1 MSTFNGKNIRLEI
14 FGQSHSD
21 KIGVKA
27 SGFPSF
33 KFDPVELDKF
43 LARRRAVGQIYSTA
57 RTEPDI
63 PVFEGVTD
71 GMITGSFTAVI
82 RNTDT
87 RSMDYSELVGK
98 PRPSHADY
106 AWHLKDGVTDFTGG
120 GRFSGRMTAPLC
132 IAGGIAKDY
141 LEKLGIKIFA
151 YVKSIGKICGRSYK
165 DGVIAADEL
174 ERLIDSGTFPALSNG
189 EDMLSEIAEAKAHGD
204 SVGGVIECIVFGMKK
219 GVGDCLFDGLEGKIS
234 SLVYAV
240 PAVKGVEFGDGFDLA
255 RVRGSVA
262 NDSLRYVDGVVTAAK
277 NSAGGINGGISS
289 GANITLSVAIRPTP
303 SIAKEQDTV
312 DLINKVNTT
321 IKIKGRHD
329 ACIVPRAVPCIE
341 SAVALVILD
350 EIL

>member
-33 KFDPVELDKF
+33 KFDPVGLNKF
-43 LARRRAVGQIYSTA
+43 LARRKPAEQNYSTA
-57 RTEPDI
+57 RSEPDI

-71 GMITGSFTAVI
+71 GEITGSFTAVI

-87 RSMDYSELVGK
+87 RSADYSELVGK

-132 IAGGIAKDY
+132 VAGGIAKDF
-141 LEKLGIKIFA
+141 LEGLGIKVFA
-151 YVKSIGKICGRSYK
+151 YVKSIGKIDGRSYK
-165 DGVIAADEL
+165 DGDIAADEL
-174 ERLIDSGTFPALSNG
+174 ERLIDSGAFPAISNG
-189 EDMLSEIAEAKAHGD
+189 ENMLDEIAEAKAQGD

-255 RVRGSVA
+255 KVRGSVS
-262 NDSLRYVDGVVTAAK
+262 NDSLRYVDGVVTSAK

-312 DLINKVNTT
+312 DLINKVNTK

-341 SAVALVILD
+341 SAVALAILD